1 MGRVSMPYAG
11 DDGPQFPVLIGLDG
25 DRVTA
30 LVDAGGVVPPP
41 VFATA
46 TFDTGTNISVLS
58 REIAARLGLLPVG
71 QRSSQTAGGVVAA
84 SLYLVGFGLPPMFG
98 LTEIAILEERLLV
111 AVLPGL
117 PDDAPVLFGMDL
129 LNRCLL
135 TNNGPAR
142 SFALEF

>member
-11 DDGPQFPVLIGLDG
+11 DEGPQFPVLIGLDG

-30 LVDAGGVVPPP
+30 LLEAGDAVPPP

-46 TFDTGTNISVLS
+46 TFDTGTNITVIPRALV
-58 REIAARLGLLPVG
+58 AKLGLLPVG

-84 SLYLVGFGLPPMFG
+84 ELFLIGFGFPPLFG
-98 LTEIAILEERLLV
+98 LAETTVLEERLLV

-129 LNRCLL
+129 LNRCRL
-135 TNNGPAR
+135 TIDGPAR
-142 SFALEF
+142 TFALEF